1 MRKISLEQII
11 ERLKQENPWWKA
23 PYSLPAAYKRWAP
36 RPYLDLLAPLVE
48 QTSIQRAIVLMG
60 PRRVGKTVMIHH
72 LIDRLLEAGVQS
84 KNICYL
90 SVDHPIYN
98 GLSLE
103 EFVRFYEKAA
113 SIDIERDSCYVFFDE
128 IQYLKEWE
136 KHLKS
141 LTDSYPNLKFLASGS
156 AAAAL
161 KLQSV
166 ESGAGRFTDF
176 LLPPLT
182 FHEYLFLLEKDD
194 LIRIDDLIQVEER
207 DRHLEFKANDI
218 SSLNAHFID
227 YLNFG
232 GYPEVVFSEEIR
244 SDPGRFIKNDIID
257 KVLLRDLPQL
267 YGIHDIQ
274 ELNSL
279 FTSLAFNTAGEI
291 SLEELSQNSGVVKN
305 TIKKYIEYFE
315 AAFLVKIVHRIDRS
329 AKRFRRANFFKI
341 YLTNPSMRAAL
352 FSPVSS
358 DDSAMGSLVETGVF
372 SQWFHSDTLLF
383 YARWKGGEV
392 DIVSLDKKMKPG
404 WAIEVKWS
412 DRYYEHAGELKSM
425 GHFCRTHNLP
435 IVFVT
440 TKTIRN
446 YRIIGNTTF
455 EYYPASLYCY
465 LLGYNIIKGKR
476 TTMRS
481 NDL

>member
-1 MRKISLEQII
+1 MRKISSEQIL

-23 PYSLPAAYKRWAP
+23 PHSLPAAYRKWVP

-84 KNICYL
+84 KYICYL

-98 GLSLE
+98 GISLE
-103 EFVRFYEKAA
+103 EFIRYFEKAT
-113 SIDIERDSCYVFFDE
+113 SINIEKDPCYVFFDE
-128 IQYLKEWE
+128 IQYLKDWE

-182 FHEYLFLLEKDD
+182 FHEYLFLLKKDD
-194 LIRIDDLIQVEER
+194 LVQIEDKENEFIIDT
-207 DRHLEFKANDI
+207 NDI
-218 SSLNAHFID
+218 SSLNIHFID

-274 ELNSL
+274 ELNYL
-279 FTSLAFNTAGEI
+279 FTSLAFNTAGEV
-291 SLEELSQNSGVVKN
+291 SLDELSQNSGVVKN

-315 AAFLVKIVHRIDRS
+315 TAFLVRIVHRIDRS
-329 AKRFRRANFFKI
+329 AKRFKRAYYFKI
-341 YLTNPSMRAAL
+341 YITNPSMRAAL
-352 FSPVSS
+352 FSPVSG
-358 DDSAMGSLVETGVF
+358 DDSAMGSLVETAIF
-372 SQWFHSDTLLF
+372 SQWFHSDRLLF

-392 DIVSLDKKMKPG
+392 DIVSLGHKMKPS
-404 WAIEVKWS
+404 WVVEVKWS
-412 DRYYEHAGELKSM
+412 DRYYKHPEELKSLSQ
-425 GHFCRTHNLP
+425 FCKAHDLP
-435 IVFVT
+435 TALIT
-440 TKTIRN
+440 TKTIQESR
-446 YRIIGNTTF
+446 RIGNTIF
-455 EYYPASLYCY
+455 EYCPASLYCY
-465 LLGYNIIKGKR
+465 GLGYNIITSKKAKIFFWGH
-476 TTMRS
+476 
-481 NDL
+481 

>member
-1 MRKISLEQII
+1 MRKISLEQIL

-23 PYSLPAAYKRWAP
+23 PHSLPAAYKKWVP
-36 RPYLDLLAPLVE
+36 RPYLDLLAPLVG

-60 PRRVGKTVMIHH
+60 PRRIGKTVMIHH

-103 EFVRFYEKAA
+103 EFIRFYEKAT
-113 SIDIERDSCYVFFDE
+113 SIDIERDSCYIFFDE

-194 LIRIDDLIQVEER
+194 LIRIEEKG
-207 DRHLEFKANDI
+207 RHLEFEANDI
-218 SSLNAHFID
+218 SSLNAHFIN

-279 FTSLAFNTAGEI
+279 FTSLAFNTAGEV

-358 DDSAMGSLVETGVF
+358 DDSAMGSLVETAIY
-372 SQWFHSDTLLF
+372 SQWFHSEALLY

-392 DIVSLDKKMKPG
+392 DIVSLSGEMKPT

-412 DRYYEHAGELKSM
+412 DRFYKHPEELKSL
-425 GHFCRTHNLP
+425 GQFCNTHNLSTAL
-435 IVFVT
+435 VT
-440 TKTIRN
+440 TKTIQEN
-446 YRIIGNTTF
+446 KKIGDTIF

-465 LLGYNIIKGKR
+465 MLGYNIVKYKK
-476 TTMRS
+476 
-481 NDL
+481 NK

>member
-1 MRKISLEQII
+1 MRKISLEQIL

-23 PYSLPAAYKRWAP
+23 PYSLPAAYKKWVP
-36 RPYLDLLAPLVE
+36 RPYLDLLAPLVG
-48 QTSIQRAIVLMG
+48 QISIQRAIVLMG

-103 EFVRFYEKAA
+103 EFIRFYEKAT
-113 SIDIERDSCYVFFDE
+113 SIEVEKDLCYIFFDE

-141 LTDSYPNLKFLASGS
+141 LTDSYPNSKFLASGS

-194 LIRIDDLIQVEER
+194 LIRIEEKDRDVEFE
-207 DRHLEFKANDI
+207 AINI
-218 SSLNAHFID
+218 SSLNSHFID

-274 ELNSL
+274 ELNYL
-279 FTSLAFNTAGEI
+279 FTSLAFNTAGEV
-291 SLEELSQNSGVVKN
+291 SLEELSQDSGVAKN

-315 AAFLVKIVHRIDRS
+315 AAFLVRIVHRIDRS
-329 AKRFRRANFFKI
+329 AKRFKRANFFKV

-358 DDSAMGSLVETGVF
+358 DDSAMGPLVETAIF
-372 SQWFHSDTLLF
+372 SQWFHAEYLLF
-383 YARWKGGEV
+383 YARWKRGEV
-392 DIVSLDKKMKPG
+392 DIVSLGENMKPL
-404 WAIEVKWS
+404 WAVEAKWS
-412 DRYYEHAGELKSM
+412 DRYYERPEELKSL
-425 GHFCRTHNLP
+425 GQFCHAHNLP
-435 IVFVT
+435 SALVT
-440 TKTIRN
+440 TKTIQEN
-446 YRIIGNTTF
+446 KKIGNTIF
-455 EYYPASLYCY
+455 EYCPASLYCY
-465 LLGYNIIKGKR
+465 LLGYNIVKYKK
-476 TTMRS
+476 
-481 NDL
+481 NDMSFKHL